1 MRTPKS
7 STPSKDEK
15 KMKQSFIND
24 LEMNVNLIKEA
35 FSYPTNQS
43 LKIRNISIL
52 QGAKKG
58 VIVFLEGTVDK
69 TTVEA
74 YIVEPL
80 LSAADLPKDESGMT
94 DVADRVFVATGTKK
108 LAKLDDAVNDLL
120 GGNTLIL
127 LEEEQTVLSVATAG
141 FENRSV
147 TEPTVENV
155 VRGPKE
161 SFNESML
168 VNQSL
173 IRKQIKDS
181 RLVSESMTVGNSALK
196 EISIMY
202 IKDVAD
208 EELLNEV
215 KKKIGEIESDVV
227 QNLSILEQYV
237 ESRTYSIVPSTLLTE
252 RPDRACSFLLDGH
265 IVLLMNSSPYA
276 LVVPVTF
283 WSLFHTIED
292 QYLRWAYANFIRV
305 ISVIAI
311 FIALYTPA
319 IYLAVSTFH
328 IEMLPPD
335 LLFAIAA
342 TREVVPVPVLWEIIL
357 LEIVFEIL
365 REAGIRIPSVIG
377 PTIGIVGALI
387 LGQAAVQ
394 ANLVSPI
401 LVIVV
406 AITGLSS
413 FVIQDVNLGFM
424 IRILRFAFIFI
435 ANFIGFFGIFLATA
449 CLFTY
454 MVSLKSYNVPFFA
467 PFAPYFR
474 SPKGLIF
481 RPPVWKQ
488 VLLPFYSN
496 SQNEQRGNKSKE
508 GSNDD

>member
-1 MRTPKS
+1 MSTPKS
-7 STPSKDEK
+7 STPSKGEK
-15 KMKQSFIND
+15 KMEQSFFND
-24 LEMNVNLIKEA
+24 LEMNVDLIKET

-43 LKIRNISIL
+43 LKLRNISIL
-52 QGAKKG
+52 QSAKKG
-58 VIVFLEGTVDK
+58 VIVYLEGTVDT

-74 YIVEPL
+74 SIVEPL
-80 LSAADLPKDESGMT
+80 SNAADFPEDESSMNVLAGH
-94 DVADRVFVATGTKK
+94 VFVASGTKQ
-108 LAKLDDAVNDLL
+108 LAILGDAVNDLL
-120 GGNTLIL
+120 GGNTIIL
-127 LEEEQTVLSVATAG
+127 LEEEQTVLSVATTG
-141 FENRSV
+141 FESRSV

-161 SFNESML
+161 SFIESM
-168 VNQSL
+168 VANQSL

-181 RLVSESMTVGNSALK
+181 RLISESMTVGNSTLQ
-196 EISIMY
+196 EVSIMY
-202 IKDVAD
+202 IKGVAD

-215 KKKIGEIESDVV
+215 KKKIGEIGSDAV
-227 QNLSILEQYV
+227 QNLSILEQYI

-252 RPDRACSFLLDGH
+252 RPDKACSFLLEGH

-283 WSLFHTIED
+283 WNLFHTIED
-292 QYLRWAYANFIRV
+292 QYLRWAYANFIRI

-311 FIALYTPA
+311 FVALYTPA

-342 TREVVPVPVLWEIIL
+342 TREVVPIPVLWEIIL

-413 FVIQDVNLGFM
+413 FVIQDLNLSFM

-435 ANFIGFFGIFLATA
+435 ANFMGFFGIFLASA
-449 CLFTY
+449 CLFAY

-474 SPKGLIF
+474 SPKGMIF

-496 SQNEQRGNKSKE
+496 KQNAQQGNISKE

>member
-1 MRTPKS
+1 MGISERRNTS
-7 STPSKDEK
+7 NDQK
-15 KMKQSFIND
+15 KMEQSFSTD
-24 LEMNVNLIKEA
+24 LDLNVSLLKEA
-35 FSYPTNQS
+35 FSSPTNQS
-43 LKIRNISIL
+43 LKLRNITVL
-52 QGAKKG
+52 QGTKKG
-58 VIVFLEGTVDK
+58 VILFIEGTVDTK
-69 TTVEA
+69 AIEEN
-74 YIVEPL
+74 IIKPL
-80 LSAADLPKDESGMT
+80 LKVTDIPNEDGMSV
-94 DVADRVFVATGTKK
+94 VADSVLINTGSKQLTK
-108 LAKLDDAVNDLL
+108 LRDAVKYLL
-120 GGNTLIL
+120 RGNTLIL
-127 LEEEQTVLSVATAG
+127 FEGEDVAISAETTG

-161 SFNESML
+161 SFNESMA

-181 RLVSESMTVGNSALK
+181 RLLCETMTVGNSFVK
-196 EISIMY
+196 DVSIMY
-202 IKDVAD
+202 IKGVAD

-215 KKKIGEIESDVV
+215 KKKINELESDLI

-252 RPDRACSFLLDGH
+252 RPDRACSFLLEGH
-265 IVLLMNSSPYA
+265 IVLLMESSPYA

-283 WSLFHTIED
+283 WSMFHTIED
-292 QYLRWAYANFIRV
+292 QYLRWAYANFIRIITL
-305 ISVIAI
+305 ISV

-365 REAGIRIPSVIG
+365 RAAGIRIPSVIG

-413 FVIQDVNLGFM
+413 FVIQDLNLGFM

-435 ANFIGFFGIFLATA
+435 ANFMGFFGIFLATA
-449 CLFTY
+449 CLFAY
-454 MVSLKSYNVPFFA
+454 LVSLKSFNVPFLA

-474 SPKGLIF
+474 SPKGLVL
-481 RPPVWKQ
+481 RPSIWKQ
-488 VLLPFYSN
+488 ALLPFYASR
-496 SQNEQRGNKSKE
+496 QNEESRNNPKA
-508 GSNDD
+508 GSNND

>member
-1 MRTPKS
+1 VSFSKS
-7 STPSKDEK
+7 GNPSNDEK
-15 KMKQSFIND
+15 KREQSFSGD
-24 LEMNVNLIKEA
+24 LEMNIRLVKEA
-35 FSYPTNQS
+35 FSYPTNIS
-43 LKIRNISIL
+43 LKLRNISIQ
-52 QGAKKG
+52 QGRKKC
-58 VIVFLEGTVDK
+58 VIVFLEGTVDTK
-69 TTVEA
+69 TVED
-74 YIVEPL
+74 YIIGPL
-80 LSAADLPKDESGMT
+80 LKITDIPEDEDGKSI
-94 DVADRVFVATGTKK
+94 VAGSVLVATGTKQRKK
-108 LAKLDDAVNDLL
+108 LEDAVTDLL
-120 GGNTLIL
+120 GGSTIIL
-127 LEEEQTVLSVATAG
+127 FEGEHVAIAVETAG
-141 FENRSV
+141 YENRSV

-161 SFNESML
+161 SFNESMF

-181 RLVSESMTVGNSALK
+181 RLICELNTVGNNTLK
-196 EISIMY
+196 EVSIMY
-202 IKDVAD
+202 IKGVVD

-215 KKKIGEIESDVV
+215 KEKINGIESDLI
-227 QNLSILEQYV
+227 QNLSILEQYI
-237 ESRTYSIVPSTLLTE
+237 ESRPYSLVPSTLLTE

-283 WSLFHTIED
+283 WSLFHTVED
-292 QYLRWAYANFIRV
+292 KYLRWAYANFIRV
-305 ISVIAI
+305 ISVISI
-311 FIALYTPA
+311 FIALYVPA

-328 IEMLPPD
+328 VEMLPPD

-342 TREVVPVPVLWEIIL
+342 TREVVPIPVLWEIIL

-377 PTIGIVGALI
+377 PTIGIVGALV

-401 LVIVV
+401 LVIIV

-413 FVIQDVNLGFM
+413 FVIQDLNLSFTV
-424 IRILRFAFIFI
+424 RILRFAFIFI
-435 ANFIGFFGIFLATA
+435 ANFMGFFGIFLATA
-449 CLFTY
+449 CLVAY
-454 MVSLKSYNVPFFA
+454 MVSLKSFNVPFFA

-481 RPPVWKQ
+481 RPQVWKQ
-488 VLLPFYSN
+488 ALLPFYSN
-496 SQNEQRGNKSKE
+496 SKIKNRGNKTKE

>member
-1 MRTPKS
+1 MGF
-7 STPSKDEK
+7 SKRSNTSNVEK
-15 KMKQSFIND
+15 KIEQSFSGGLDFNIS
-24 LEMNVNLIKEA
+24 LLKKA

-43 LKIRNISIL
+43 LKLRKISVL
-52 QGAKKG
+52 RGTKKG
-58 VIVFLEGTVDK
+58 VIVFLEGTVDTK
-69 TTVEA
+69 TVEEN
-74 YIVEPL
+74 IIEPL
-80 LSAADLPKDESGMT
+80 LKVTDIPEDEDVMSIIADSVLVT
-94 DVADRVFVATGTKK
+94 TGTKQ
-108 LAKLDDAVNDLL
+108 LAKLGDAVKVLL

-127 LEEEQTVLSVATAG
+127 FEGEHVALSAETAG

-147 TEPTVENV
+147 AEPTVENV

-181 RLVSESMTVGNSALK
+181 RLLCETKTVGNYTLK
-196 EISIMY
+196 EVSIMY
-202 IKDVAD
+202 IKGVAD
-208 EELLNEV
+208 EELLNDV
-215 KKKIGEIESDVV
+215 KKKMDGIENDLI

-237 ESRTYSIVPSTLLTE
+237 ESRTYSLVPSTLMTE
-252 RPDRACSFLLDGH
+252 RPDRACSFLLEGH
-265 IVLLMNSSPYA
+265 IVLLMNNSPYA

-292 QYLRWAYANFIRV
+292 QYLRWAYANFIRIITV
-305 ISVIAI
+305 ISI
-311 FIALYTPA
+311 FVALYMPA
-319 IYLAVSTFH
+319 IYLAVSTYH

-342 TREVVPVPVLWEIIL
+342 TREVVPIPVLWEIIL

-413 FVIQDVNLGFM
+413 FVIQDLNLSFM
-424 IRILRFAFIFI
+424 IRLLRFAFIFI
-435 ANFIGFFGIFLATA
+435 ANFMGFFGIFLATA

-474 SPKGLIF
+474 SRKGLIF

-488 VLLPFYSN
+488 ASFPFYSE
-496 SQNEQRGNKSKE
+496 SQNEERGNTSKE